1 MAKLTVRQLRGLN
14 DLITDAVAVG
24 VTRIEQ
30 IHRAIARRPYAILK
44 RISPIAAP
52 VRTVEFVETTISGS
66 VYWSIRL
73 VTEVSG
79 RVVSQALERLDLRE
93 SETESVDADRSTT
106 A

>member
-1 MAKLTVRQLRGLN
+1 MAKPTVRQLRGLN
-14 DLITDAVAVG
+14 DLITDALAAG
-24 VTRIEQ
+24 VTRTEQ
-30 IHRAIARRPYAILK
+30 IHRAIASRPYAILK

-66 VYWSIRL
+66 VYWSVRL

-79 RVVSQALERLDLRE
+79 RIVSQALERLDVRE
-93 SETESVDADRSTT
+93 TETESADANRSTP